1 MRRNLKIIEKILGHF
16 NYLTMRRAVI
26 KGIGAYYPDDIIT
39 NEYLSELVDT
49 NDDWITTRV
58 GIKERRVLK
67 EKGTSYMGVK
77 TVKELLVKTN
87 TNPDEIEVLIFATT
101 TPDYVF
107 PSTASITA
115 RECNIKNALGFDIQA
130 VCAGFIYALEI
141 GSNFIKAGKK

>member
-16 NYLTMRRAVI
+16 NYLTMRRAAI
-26 KGIGAYYPDDIIT
+26 KGVGAYYPDDIIT

-77 TVKELLVKTN
+77 AVN
-87 TNPDEIEVLIFATT
+87 RSINICDNNP
-101 TPDYVF
+101 
-107 PSTASITA
+107 
-115 RECNIKNALGFDIQA
+115 
-130 VCAGFIYALEI
+130 
-141 GSNFIKAGKK
+141 